1 MQEILFD
8 FSDLSSISD
17 RDLRARIH
25 NLGVA
30 RDALRSITARCFT
43 PKAQAHFQRR
53 LETCETDLT
62 SAHKEARRRRLAQE
76 KANNDK
82 TL

>member
-62 SAHKEARRRRLAQE
+62 SAHKEARRRRLQE

-82 TL
+82 KL